1 MSGFSLRDVDFDAV
15 YQGKPIVEGSGVA
28 FGAAPW
34 DIGAPQPAV
43 VELERDGQFDGEVL
57 DVGCGLGENAMFLAG
72 RGYRVTG
79 VDGSA
84 TGLAEAGK
92 RAEERGV
99 EVTFVRSDATT
110 LTELPEQGFDT
121 VLDSALYHCL
131 DDDQRQR
138 YAAALHRVT
147 APGGRLHLL
156 CFADIDEGLNFPM
169 TVSQENLHTNL
180 GKHWDIEDIRRG
192 SYTTSMTVEAFAH
205 IDEKAMAN
213 LGFSIDPDRVRHD
226 EQGRILGPVWQL
238 RAKRRPVD

>member
-28 FGAAPW
+28 FGPAPW

-43 VELERDGQFDGEVL
+43 VELERNGQFDGEVL

-84 TGLAEAGK
+84 AGLAEAT
-92 RAEERGV
+92 RRTEERGV

-110 LTELPEQGFDT
+110 LTELPEQRFNT

-147 APGGRLHLL
+147 APGARLHLL

-180 GKHWDIEDIRRG
+180 GTHWDIEDIHRA
-192 SYTTSMTVEAFAH
+192 SYTTSMTVAAFAH
-205 IDEKAMAN
+205 LNEQAMAN
-213 LGFSIDPDRVRHD
+213 LGFTIDAARVRHD
-226 EQGRILGPVWQL
+226 EQGRILGPVWQVH
-238 RAKRRPVD
+238 AKRRTTD